1 MAAPRDFQYPPRYR
15 QPLKARAPQAP
26 RLPPRR
32 YWIQAAMKRPARVTG
47 MRPST
52 MPQRRGSIIE
62 NQEVVVASLFHG
74 QHPPAMPLKA
84 L

>member
-1 MAAPRDFQYPPRYR
+1 MAKGFSVSIKTR
-15 QPLKARAPQAP
+15 QPLKARAAQAP

-47 MRPST
+47 IRPST